1 MIQLVYV
8 RTDEPLADILTK
20 GLAYPRFIRL
30 IHRVRGYYD
39 IYAISDCD
47 TVSELF
53 DSDSEYCQD
62 MEDLE
67 ELAGSDSEH

>member
-1 MIQLVYV
+1 MIYV
-8 RTDEPLADILTK
+8 RTDEQLADIFTK

-30 IHRVRGYYD
+30 AHRVRGYYD
-39 IYAISDCD
+39 IYAISDWD
-47 TVSELF
+47 TVAELF
-53 DSDSEYCQD
+53 NSDSDSEYCQD